1 MESTTQSITFT
12 PEQQAIVNKL
22 PKIVQQ
28 TLREHPSVAENFLD
42 SRDLPDLTEECSV
55 FEVYYDCEELASI
68 YIENG
73 VIIPNDRP
81 INTSPTIIEIM
92 DLNGF
97 VFIQVNKHVIL
108 NRLNGKMPTVTG
120 IQVEV

>member
-12 PEQQAIVNKL
+12 PEQQAILNKL

-28 TLREHPSVAENFLD
+28 TLREYPSVAENFLD
-42 SRDLPDLTEECSV
+42 SRDLPDLAEECSV
-55 FEVYYDCEELASI
+55 FEVYYDCEELPSI

-81 INTSPTIIEIM
+81 INTSPTVIEIM
-92 DLNGF
+92 DLHSF

-108 NRLNGKMPTVTG
+108 NRLNGNMPTVTG